1 MLQVSEVG
9 MDDGFI
15 AKPLGKRQ
23 IDQAFPVV
31 RAIHPDLGVERW
43 RAFAAAMLDQ
53 TQGAAGPRMP
63 RRGIM
68 TVQNERGYIHG
79 LFSYATEENLHHGRI
94 LAVDNF
100 IVHDLFNLPGAAA
113 ALLRAMDGIAR
124 GLGCTA
130 IHTNLPQAYST
141 SVNYCNPVLNC
152 FREEGHALETLRLCK
167 PLDGANDNR
176 STPLPTAHD
185 GE

>member
-1 MLQVSEVG
+1 MD

-31 RAIHPDLGVERW
+31 HAILPDLGVERW
-43 RAFAAAMLDQ
+43 RAFAAAVLDRAQ
-53 TQGAAGPRMP
+53 VADDARVPRT
-63 RRGIM
+63 GIM

-94 LAVDNF
+94 LSVDNF
-100 IVHDLFNLPGAAA
+100 IVHDLFNLSGAAA
-113 ALLRAMDGIAR
+113 VLLHAMDGIAR
-124 GLGCTA
+124 GLGCSA
-130 IHTNLPQAYST
+130 IHTNLPPAYST
-141 SVNYCNPVLNC
+141 SANDCNPVLNC
-152 FREEGHALETLRLCK
+152 FREGGHALETLRLCK

-176 STPLPTAHD
+176 SQPLPTAYD

>member
-1 MLQVSEVG
+1 
-9 MDDGFI
+9 MDDGFV

-31 RAIHPDLGVERW
+31 RAILPDLGVERW
-43 RAFAAAMLDQ
+43 RAFAAAVIDRA
-53 TQGAAGPRMP
+53 QGAADARVPRS
-63 RRGIM
+63 GIM

-79 LFSYATEENLHHGRI
+79 LFSYVTEENLHHGKI
-94 LAVDNF
+94 LSVDNF

-124 GLGCTA
+124 GLGCSA

-141 SVNYCNPVLNC
+141 SADYCNPVLNS
-152 FREEGHALETLRLCK
+152 FREGGHALETLRLCK

-176 STPLPTAHD
+176 SRPLPTAHD

>member
-1 MLQVSEVG
+1 
-9 MDDGFI
+9 MDDGFV

-31 RAIHPDLGVERW
+31 RAILPDLGVERW
-43 RAFAAAMLDQ
+43 RAFAAAVLDRA
-53 TQGAAGPRMP
+53 QGAADARVPRT
-63 RRGIM
+63 GIM
-68 TVQNERGYIHG
+68 TVQNARGYIHG
-79 LFSYATEENLHHGRI
+79 LFSYATEENLSHGRV
-94 LAVDNF
+94 LSVDNF
-100 IVHDLFNLPGAAA
+100 IVHDLFNLPDAAV

-124 GLGCTA
+124 GLGCSA

-141 SVNYCNPVLNC
+141 SVNYCNPVLNS

-176 STPLPTAHD
+176 VDPLPTAHD